1 MPQLG
6 DNMAEIV
13 NKTEVAESFPASTWQ
28 RVVFSEFES
37 TLTSRSRQFPCIF
50 GVTGFKKDQLRFA
63 FPDPLTPESL
73 APILRDYLKDAR
85 SFGRMTSLVVFAR
98 PGPVQSIEDYRHRFW
113 DVLDGLERLDETP
126 RPKEIPENLNDSM
139 WEFCFAGEPIFVVCN
154 TPAHVLRQSR
164 RSTSFMITFQPRW
177 VFEGITDTKDP
188 AALRSL
194 EMVRERLEE
203 FDAIAPT
210 PVLGQYGDA
219 ENREFE
225 QYFIDD
231 TNQAP
236 GCPFAKLGQTTS
248 TPNVRKGKVA

>member
-1 MPQLG
+1 M
-6 DNMAEIV
+6 NEIV
-13 NKTEVAESFPASTWQ
+13 NKTEIAEKYQPSTWQ

-50 GVTGFKKDQLRFA
+50 GVTGFKKGQLRFA
-63 FPDPLTPESL
+63 FPDPLTPETL
-73 APILRDYLKDAR
+73 APVLRDYLKDAR

-98 PGPVQSIEDYRHRFW
+98 PGPVQSIEDYRTRFW
-113 DVLDGLERLDETP
+113 DVLDGLEALDQSP
-126 RPKEIPENLNDSM
+126 RPEDIPENLDEAR

-177 VFEGITDTKDP
+177 VFEGITDTKEP

-194 EMVRERLEE
+194 DMVRDRLEE

-210 PVLGQYGDA
+210 PVLGNYGDPD
-219 ENREFE
+219 NREFE

-231 TNQAP
+231 TNEAP
-236 GCPFAKLGQTTS
+236 ACPFAKLGQTTAQ
-248 TPNVRKGKVA
+248 PPVRKGKVA